1 MYTVYCGLRCR
12 CGQGDGIDPRGES
25 EQGWLESLRS
35 AKAAHDLW
43 VLPAYSMGSHTGL
56 ALMSVLYEISY
67 TQQDPQVLR
76 NLPT

>member
-12 CGQGDGIDPRGES
+12 CGQGDGINPIGES

-43 VLPAYSMGSHTGL
+43 VLPAYSMGSHT
-56 ALMSVLYEISY
+56 MSVLYEISY
-67 TQQDPQVLR
+67 TQQDSQVLR